1 MGIIQELNFADNLA
15 GMELKEIVAILNG
28 VREDLKE
35 AGLYFATY
43 SDDEHLIIIG
53 EDTQEL
59 LIDVQQAFVLD
70 VKVTRTYG
78 GLIFEQ
84 DTDTGISPTR
94 DESYY
99 IIKAD
104 LNLIKVD
111 YPAMHQLET
120 TFKSI
125 NIEILN
131 QGKKVGAIVF
141 NKDNIKY

>member
-15 GMELKEIVAILNG
+15 GRELKEIIAILNG
-28 VREDLKE
+28 VKEDMKE

-70 VKVTRTYG
+70 VKVIRTHDD
-78 GLIFEQ
+78 LIFEQ
-84 DTDTGISPTR
+84 DTDTGISPSR

-99 IIKAD
+99 IIKSD

-111 YPAMHQLET
+111 SPALHQLET

-125 NIEILN
+125 KIEILN
-131 QGKKVGAIVF
+131 EGKKVGAIVF
-141 NKDNIKY
+141 NRDNIKH